1 MKKKIALTDIAEALG
16 VSRTLVSMVLNGQG
30 DVHGISPITQA
41 KVKAKAKEL
50 NYKPNSIAR
59 GLRTGKS
66 NTIGL
71 IVTDISNSFYATIAR
86 RIEDNL
92 RNLGYHLIFCSSD
105 ERGER
110 EEELIQMLRGRQVD
124 GLILATTFQE
134 TKVLEEMIKDNYP
147 FVLIDRHIPNL
158 ETNCVV
164 VDNYNSSKNA
174 VKHLIQKGHQEIG
187 MLTISPSHLSTI
199 QDRERGYKDALT
211 DHKLSIQSDNICE
224 IAFDDIYNQ
233 VGFSLKR
240 MLEQPNPVTAIYAIN
255 NNIGKACLEH
265 LVEMNI
271 KIPEDVALLSYDDI
285 DVFKFCGITAIAQPI
300 EEIGDKAVSILLN
313 NVKGKTPNSSLCKQI
328 VLPAQLQVRKSC
340 GSLNVGKPN

>member
-1 MKKKIALTDIAEALG
+1 MKKKIALIDIAQALG

-30 DVHGISPITQA
+30 DLHGISPVTQD

-71 IVTDISNSFYATIAR
+71 IVTDISNNFYATIAR

-92 RNLGYHLIFCSSD
+92 RQLGYHLIFCSSD
-105 ERGER
+105 ERAER

-124 GLILATTFQE
+124 GLILATTFQD
-134 TKVLEEMIKDNYP
+134 TKVLKELIKEGFP

-158 ETNCVV
+158 ETDYVV
-164 VDNYNSSKNA
+164 VDNYKSSKKA
-174 VKHLIQKGHQEIG
+174 IEYLMEQGHREIG

-199 QDRERGYKDALT
+199 QDREQGYKDALT
-211 DHKLSIQSDNICE
+211 EQGLTIKNSNVCQ

-233 VGFSLKR
+233 VGKSLHK
-240 MLEQPNPVTAIYAIN
+240 MLNQAQPVTAIYAVN

-265 LVEMNI
+265 LGKMGLH
-271 KIPEDVALLSYDDI
+271 IPEDIALLSYDDI
-285 DVFKFCGITAIAQPI
+285 DVFKFCAITAIAQPI
-300 EEIGDKAVSILLN
+300 QEMGDQAVNILLN
-313 NVKGKTPNSSLCKQI
+313 KIKGGKPKPLPNQQLI
-328 VLPAQLQVRKSC
+328 LPAQIIVRKSC
-340 GSLNVGKPN
+340 ENLTTSR